1 MHSRGS
7 GVGYTGAVHHVV
19 RIAVLGGIL
28 AASLLPSGA
37 ARAWERAT
45 SESGAPLFWS
55 SRRIVLRPAA
65 DPERTIADPD
75 LLRIVDDASRSW
87 SSVGPCTDLWL
98 LNGGITPAATTNLDG
113 GTYDGENRVVMRRAA
128 WPAELG
134 SMTLAI
140 TTTAYITRT
149 GELLDGDVDVNGV
162 DAVWSTEPRPSAG
175 QEDLANTVTHE
186 LGHALGLAHSS
197 DGNATMFARSA
208 PGEIVKRDLAADDED
223 AICTIYP
230 AGSSTPTEPRSR
242 VLGCGCRA
250 GAANAP
256 AAITVLSITL
266 LALSSLGYRRRRTIT
281 LSR

>member
-28 AASLLPSGA
+28 AASLLPSSA
-37 ARAWERAT
+37 ALAWERAT

-55 SRRIVLRPAA
+55 ARRIVLRPAA
-65 DPERTIADPD
+65 DPE

-87 SSVGPCTDLWL
+87 SSVGPCTDLSL
-98 LNGGITPAATTNLDG
+98 SNGGIAPATTTNLDG
-113 GTYDGENRVVMRRAA
+113 GPYDGENRVVMRRAA

-149 GELLDGDVDVNGV
+149 GELLDADVDVNGV

-197 DGNATMFARSA
+197 DGSATMFARSA
-208 PGEIVKRDLAADDED
+208 PGEIVKRDLAADDQD

-230 AGSSTPTEPRSR
+230 AGSTTPTEPRSR

-250 GAANAP
+250 GAANASVS
-256 AAITVLSITL
+256 ITVVSITL
-266 LALSSLGYRRRRTIT
+266 VALSSLALGYRRRRPIT
-281 LSR
+281 RSR